1 MTYVPKELVPED
13 AEIFKGP
20 KGGTYFFRNGKR
32 VYILKGRAPRR
43 RSFNP
48 RKGKFTEWLDN
59 QLM

>member
-1 MTYVPKELVPED
+1 MTYVARDQVPKD

-32 VYILKGRAPRR
+32 VYILKDKPPRQ

-59 QLM
+59 QLT